1 MHTGSRMCLRQR
13 LFRFLPPDSLFRG
26 NVSNR
31 PGLVVHK
38 KGKGKGAHPSIST
51 VGHLRR
57 HWHPSNC
64 LVLPENHQGNG
75 CQATRFPRVPA
86 ASPPL
91 QARALGQLLHPLLTC
106 STHKWAGWLRTLRLI
121 AVATGNIFSAKSL
134 LAIASGHEKS
144 ILESI
149 FFLLHCL
156 METEVKASGSPA
168 TVPFSHNPSP

>member
-1 MHTGSRMCLRQR
+1 MCLRQR
-13 LFRFLPPDSLFRG
+13 LFRFLPPDPLFRG

-38 KGKGKGAHPSIST
+38 KGKGTKPGLVVPSIST

-57 HWHPSNC
+57 HWPPSNC
-64 LVLPENHQGNG
+64 LLLPENHQGNG
-75 CQATRFPRVPA
+75 CQTTRSPRVPA

-106 STHKWAGWLRTLRLI
+106 RTHKWAGWLRMPRLI

-134 LAIASGHEKS
+134 LAIARGHEKS

-156 METEVKASGSPA
+156 METEVKASGPPA
-168 TVPFSHNPSP
+168 TVPFSHSPSP